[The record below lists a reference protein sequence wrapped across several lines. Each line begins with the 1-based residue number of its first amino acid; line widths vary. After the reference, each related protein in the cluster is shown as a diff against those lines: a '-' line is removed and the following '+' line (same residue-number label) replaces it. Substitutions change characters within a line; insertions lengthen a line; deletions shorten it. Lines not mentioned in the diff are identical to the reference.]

1 MRVFRR
7 PKFQR
12 HLARGCP
19 MKVPA
24 ATIALCGVVIAAA
37 AVTFVGCSEAT
48 AGLEEVSELVGVYDL
63 KTVAGEPPPW
73 TTTFDFGE
81 IDGVPVQIVE
91 TFVAVTLTLEL
102 DRSFSEEELMRTE
115 VFTLDG
121 ELLFDETVATPGRV
135 GTWSFSGPSVTLR
148 YSTGTV
154 ETGTVGSGLL
164 TIIRDGSAWVFERR
178 G

>member
-1 MRVFRR
+1 
-7 PKFQR
+7 
-12 HLARGCP
+12 

-24 ATIALCGVVIAAA
+24 ATIALCGFVIAAA

-48 AGLEEVSELVGVYDL
+48 AGRGEVSELVGVYDL
-63 KTVAGEPPPW
+63 KTVAGEPPPS
-73 TTTFDFGE
+73 TTGFAFGE
-81 IDGVPVQIVE
+81 IDGVPVQIFE
-91 TFVAVTLTLEL
+91 TFVAGATLTLEL

-115 VFTLDG
+115 IFSLGG
-121 ELLFDETVATPGRV
+121 ELLFDETVALPRGV
-135 GTWSFSGPSVTLR
+135 GTWSSSGPSVTFR

-164 TIIRDGSAWVFERR
+164 TVIRDGSAWVFERR

>member
-1 MRVFRR
+1 
-7 PKFQR
+7 
-12 HLARGCP
+12 

-24 ATIALCGVVIAAA
+24 ATIALCGFVIAAAA

-48 AGLEEVSELVGVYDL
+48 AGLEDVSELVGVYDL

-73 TTTFDFGE
+73 RSSFGFDE
-81 IDGVPVQIVE
+81 VDGVPVQVF
-91 TFVAVTLTLEL
+91 TMFVAATLTLEL
-102 DRSFSEEELMRTE
+102 DRSFSAEELVRTE
-115 VFTLDG
+115 IFTLG
-121 ELLFDETVATPGRV
+121 GQKIFDETMASPSGV
-135 GTWSFSGPSVTLR
+135 GTWSSSRPSSCPPGCLTSVTFR

-164 TIIRDGSAWVFERR
+164 TVIRDGSAWVFERR

>member
-1 MRVFRR
+1 
-7 PKFQR
+7 
-12 HLARGCP
+12 

-24 ATIALCGVVIAAA
+24 ATIALCGFVIAAA

-73 TTTFDFGE
+73 RTRLGFGE
-81 IDGVPVQIVE
+81 IDGVPVQIFE

-115 VFTLDG
+115 AFSLGG
-121 ELLFDETVATPGRV
+121 ELLFDETVALPRGV
-135 GTWSFSGPSVTLR
+135 GTWSYSRPSVTFR

-164 TIIRDGSAWVFERR
+164 TVIRDGSAWVFERR
-178 G
+178 